1 VKTSPFFSENEAD
14 YQAWRTGKLAHY
26 PGSADELVVPVADPR
41 TLTEAEH
48 DALLDRIRRAN
59 MAIYATPLDG
69 IADKNIP
76 RRLGE
81 RFGLRRLD
89 PNLLADDDGITS
101 LTVFDGEGLKGED
114 EVLAGTNLQVSRSQ
128 YIPYSN
134 RPINWH
140 TDGYYNRPERRILAM
155 TLHCVE
161 QAESGGENAVLDHEI
176 AYLLLRDENPEHI
189 RTLMAPDAMTI
200 PERTDENGVARA
212 AETGPVFSVLPDGN
226 LHMRYTARTR
236 SIRWKDDAATQAAV
250 QALEAILKNENA
262 YTFRVRLQPGMGILC
277 NNILHTRTGFTDGP
291 SHRRLLYRA
300 RYYDRIAGSGLEA
313 E

>member
-1 VKTSPFFSENEAD
+1 MHRCTSVKTSPFFPRNEAE

-41 TLTEAEH
+41 TLTDAEH
-48 DALLDRIRRAN
+48 DALLDRVRRAN
-59 MAIYATPLDG
+59 MAVYATPLDG

-101 LTVFDGEGLKGED
+101 LTAFEGEGLKGD
-114 EVLAGTNLQVSRSQ
+114 

-161 QAESGGENAVLDHEI
+161 QAEEGGENAVLDHEI
-176 AYLLLRDENPEHI
+176 AYLLLRDENPAHI
-189 RTLMAPDAMTI
+189 RALMAPDAMTI
-200 PERTDENGVARA
+200 PERTDENGVARP

-250 QALEAILKNENA
+250 QALAAILKNDSIHA
-262 YTFRVRLQPGMGILC
+262 FRVRLQPGMGILC
-277 NNILHTRTGFTDGP
+277 NNILHTRTGFNDSPG
-291 SHRRLLYRA
+291 HRRLLYRA
-300 RYYDRIAGSGLEA
+300 RYYDRVAGSGLEA
-313 E
+313 V

>member
-1 VKTSPFFSENEAD
+1 VKTSPFLLENESA
-14 YQAWRTGKLAHY
+14 YQEWRTWKLAHY
-26 PGSADELVVPVADPR
+26 PKSAHELVVPVADPR
-41 TLTEAEH
+41 TLTDAEH

-81 RFGLRRLD
+81 RVGLLRLD

-101 LTVFDGEGLKGED
+101 LTAFEGEGLKGD
-114 EVLAGTNLQVSRSQ
+114 

-189 RTLMAPDAMTI
+189 HALMAPDAMTI

-236 SIRWKDDAATQAAV
+236 SIRWKDDAVTQAAA
-250 QALEAILKNENA
+250 QALEAILKSDDL
-262 YTFRVRLQPGMGILC
+262 YTFHVRLQSGMGILC
-277 NNILHTRTGFTDGP
+277 NNILHTRTGFTDSP
-291 SHRRLLYRA
+291 EHRRLLYRA

-313 E
+313 VQPES